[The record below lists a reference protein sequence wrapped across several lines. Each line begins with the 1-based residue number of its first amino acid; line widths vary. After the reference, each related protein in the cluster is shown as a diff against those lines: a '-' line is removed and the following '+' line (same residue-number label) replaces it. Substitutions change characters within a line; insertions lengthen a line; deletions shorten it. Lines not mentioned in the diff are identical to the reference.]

1 MARKK
6 NSEEL
11 EQLRG
16 CIEYLEVQLK
26 TSAVQSN
33 PKLGEDIQE
42 LLNDNY
48 RKHFQLSTGQ
58 VRERSTFITSGS
70 AQG

>member
-16 CIEYLEVQLK
+16 CIEYLKGQLK
-26 TSAVQSN
+26 TPEVQSN
-33 PKLGEDIQE
+33 PRLREDIQE

-48 RKHFQLSTGQ
+48 RQHFQLSTGQ
-58 VRERSTFITSGS
+58 GRERSTNNTSGI

>member
-16 CIEYLEVQLK
+16 CIEYLGSQLE
-26 TSAVQSN
+26 TEQVQSN
-33 PKLGEDIQE
+33 PRLREDIQE

-48 RKHFQLSTGQ
+48 RQYFQLSTGQ
-58 VRERSTFITSGS
+58 VGERSTSNSSAGS
-70 AQG
+70 A